1 MKGRRSKLELYVDTI
16 EALASSGPMP
26 LARLTLRTKINNN
39 PLKAIMCDLLDKK
52 LVEEREVKKRIFY
65 AATPK
70 ARTVLSYFNQLTQ
83 ILPLA

>member
-16 EALASSGPMP
+16 EALASSGPMT